1 MSLPTTLPA
10 AVLGTI
16 LERVAL
22 LFLSGAAGD
31 MQAARE
37 AAEQML
43 ASYQPQTVYELRIAA
58 QAITF
63 SFHALEALSQAS
75 TPDMPMTKILRL
87 RGSAVSLSR
96 ESHKAERRLDQLQKP
111 RQDGAPQS
119 EPAAAAPNPPR
130 VEKAIALV
138 EATRQEIQPCVNNTP
153 PTWSK
158 PAAPRQNPSLIA
170 GASTPRPGPNVHLA

>member
-1 MSLPTTLPA
+1 MSLPTKLPA
-10 AVLGTI
+10 AILGTI

-22 LFLSGAAGD
+22 LFVSGAAGD

-43 ASYQPQTVYELRIAA
+43 ASYQPQNVYELRIAA
-58 QAITF
+58 QAISF

-96 ESHKAERRLDQLQKP
+96 ESHKAERRLDQLQQA
-111 RQDGAPQS
+111 RQDGAPQP
-119 EPAAAAPNPPR
+119 EPEAIAPTPPKI
-130 VEKAIALV
+130 EKAIALV
-138 EATRQEIQPCVNNTP
+138 EATRQAIHPGVNNTAP
-153 PTWSK
+153 AWSE
-158 PAAPRQNPSLIA
+158 PGAQRRTPGLIA
-170 GASTPRPGPNVHLA
+170 GASKPLPGPNVHLA